1 MGTGVP
7 LLSASVGL
15 LKNNVKSGFPILAS
29 WKHLLITPLNDTLIH
44 LIICYRIH

>member
-7 LLSASVGL
+7 LLGGSVEL

-29 WKHLLITPLNDTLIH
+29 WKHLLITLLNDTLTH
-44 LIICYRIH
+44 LIICYCIH